1 MADIQQQIADDVT
14 DRQDNIRARLK
25 ELEAIP
31 EDDPGYAAVFNR
43 LVEAADALL
52 TYEAQI
58 PARLEEPHRQ
68 ASATAIRWAA
78 GLHLA
83 GAGALALTPFT
94 GQISWW
100 WLILAVI
107 QALFGVTAA
116 SADPA
121 PEAHGRFR
129 YAAGILTVVTVLVP
143 LLVFDVLTGWLWLA
157 AIAGWITS
165 FALTVPD
172 APTGTSRKERT

>member
-1 MADIQQQIADDVT
+1 MADIQHQIADDVT
-14 DRQDNIRARLK
+14 DRQGNISARLE
-25 ELEAIP
+25 ELEAMP
-31 EDDPGYAAVFNR
+31 DDDPRYAAVFNH

-68 ASATAIRWAA
+68 ASETTIRWASW
-78 GLHLA
+78 LHLA
-83 GAGALALTPFT
+83 GAAALALAPFT

-107 QALFGVTAA
+107 QAFFGVTAA

-129 YAAGILTVVTVLVP
+129 YAAGILTVVTLLVP

-157 AIAGWITS
+157 AAAGWITS
-165 FALTVPD
+165 FALTVPE
-172 APTGTSRKERT
+172 APAGTSRKERA